1 MLTNISL
8 CPMATFILILVIITI
23 ILDSY
28 LIFGAKIVP
37 KNNVV
42 LVLAL
47 LLIILYAVF
56 TIWLANKTCY
66 NFIWISWLIIIYLV
80 INIINSMIAITD
92 PRKQQ
97 ELRNEVIELDKKF
110 DETRNHKQGK

>member
-8 CPMATFILILVIITI
+8 CPTVTFILILVIITI

-28 LIFGAKIVP
+28 LIFGARIAP

-42 LVLAL
+42 LVMTL
-47 LLIILYAVF
+47 LLIILCAVF

-80 INIINSMIAITD
+80 INIIDSIISITD
-92 PRKQQ
+92 PQKQQ
-97 ELRNEVIELDKKF
+97 ELRNEVKEFDKKI
-110 DETRNHKQGK
+110 DETQNH